1 VAFLQEPQQLDTSL
15 LHQDPEFSQLSPPPH
30 QLPVNT
36 DRWYYRVFQSAP
48 DLIRSLLPGS
58 AAAANPL
65 SLDPAAPG
73 DRLYRF
79 EALELKE
86 LSHRLDGVLWPREST
101 GCAHTGS
108 PEFPVVLL
116 EVQMHP
122 DPGFH
127 HRLAAQTYR
136 FLQQQPQ
143 IEHWAVLVITPHSRL
158 NLGPSQPL
166 RLFLEQQVVWL
177 NLEALSRRPDLDPLL
192 NLLTLP
198 VRPESEL
205 PACSQQILASRPDLD
220 TVVLPMLVQRFPE
233 LTEEQIMV
241 IAGIPRE
248 EIRHTRAVQDWL
260 AEGRQEG
267 EAAITLRLL
276 NRRCGPLTDATTA
289 QIQALPLEQLEA
301 LADAL
306 LDFQG
311 PADLAA
317 WLDANSSGSP

>member
-1 VAFLQEPQQLDTSL
+1 M
-15 LHQDPEFSQLSPPPH
+15 
-30 QLPVNT
+30 NT

-58 AAAANPL
+58 AAATASEFGLAP
-65 SLDPAAPG
+65 DAPG
-73 DRLYRF
+73 DQLYRF
-79 EALELKE
+79 EALEIKE
-86 LSHRLDGVLWPREST
+86 LSHRLDGVLWPRKST
-101 GCAHTGS
+101 SCAETGS

-122 DPGFH
+122 DSGFH
-127 HRLAAQTYR
+127 HRLAAQSCR
-136 FLQQQPQ
+136 FLQKHPQ
-143 IEHWAVLVITPHSRL
+143 VEHLEVVVITPHKRMS
-158 NLGPSQPL
+158 LGPTKLP
-166 RLFLEQQVVWL
+166 RLLQVLLQQVHWIS
-177 NLEALSRRPDLDPLL
+177 LEELSQQPNLDPLL

-205 PACSQQILASRPDLD
+205 AASSQQILARRPDLD
-220 TVVLPMLVQRFPE
+220 TVVLPMLVQRFPQ

-267 EAAITLRLL
+267 EARGEAKVTLRQL
-276 NRRCGPLTDATTA
+276 NRRCGPLSEANTA
-289 QIQALPLEQLEA
+289 QIRALPLEQLEA

-311 PADLAA
+311 PTDLVA
-317 WLDANSSGSP
+317 WLAVNS

>member
-1 VAFLQEPQQLDTSL
+1 
-15 LHQDPEFSQLSPPPH
+15 
-30 QLPVNT
+30 VNS

-58 AAAANPL
+58 AAANAL
-65 SLDPAAPG
+65 SLDPGAPG
-73 DRLYRF
+73 DQLYRF
-79 EALELKE
+79 EALEIKE

-101 GCAHTGS
+101 GCAETGS

-122 DPGFH
+122 DSGFQ
-127 HRLAAQTYR
+127 HRLAAQSCL
-136 FLQQQPQ
+136 FLQKHSQV
-143 IEHWAVLVITPHSRL
+143 EHLEVVVITPHRRIG
-158 NLGPSQPL
+158 LGPTKLPRLLQVLLQEVHWISLEDLSQ
-166 RLFLEQQVVWL
+166 Q
-177 NLEALSRRPDLDPLL
+177 ADLDPLL

-198 VRPESEL
+198 VRPASEL
-205 PACSQQILASRPDLD
+205 AATSQQILAMRPDLD
-220 TVVLPMLVQRFPE
+220 TVVLPMRVQRFPQ

-267 EAAITLRLL
+267 RQEEAASVTLRLL
-276 NRRCGPLTDATTA
+276 NRRCGPLTGATTA
-289 QIQALPLEQLEA
+289 QIQALPVEKLEG

-306 LDFQG
+306 LDFTG

-317 WLDANSSGSP
+317 WLAANI

>member
-1 VAFLQEPQQLDTSL
+1 M
-15 LHQDPEFSQLSPPPH
+15 
-30 QLPVNT
+30 NT

-58 AAAANPL
+58 ATGAKNEL
-65 SLDPAAPG
+65 ILDPAAPG

-79 EALELKE
+79 EALEIKE
-86 LSHRLDGVLWPREST
+86 LSHRLDGVLWPRETT
-101 GCAHTGS
+101 GCAETGS

-116 EVQMHP
+116 EVQMHA

-143 IEHWAVLVITPHSRL
+143 VEHWAVLVITPHNRL
-158 NLGPSQPL
+158 NLGPTQAL

-177 NLEALSRRPDLDPLL
+177 NLEALSQEPNLDPLL

-205 PACSQQILASRPDLD
+205 AASSQKILASRPYLD
-220 TVVLPMLVQRFPE
+220 TVVLPMLVQRFPQ
-233 LTEEQIMV
+233 LTEEEIMV

-248 EIRHTRAVQDWL
+248 EIRHTRAVQEWL

-267 EAAITLRLL
+267 LVEGEALGEAKVTLRLL

-289 QIQALPLEQLEA
+289 QIQALPLQQLEA

-306 LDFQG
+306 LDFTG

-317 WLDANSSGSP
+317 WLAAHA

>member
-1 VAFLQEPQQLDTSL
+1 
-15 LHQDPEFSQLSPPPH
+15 
-30 QLPVNT
+30 VNT

-48 DLIRSLLPGS
+48 DLIRALLPGS
-58 AAAANPL
+58 AATDNAL
-65 SLDPAAPG
+65 GLDPSAPG
-73 DRLYRF
+73 DSLYRF

-101 GCAHTGS
+101 GCAQTGS
-108 PEFPVVLL
+108 QEFPVVLL

-127 HRLAAQTYR
+127 HRLAAQSCR
-136 FLQQQPQ
+136 FLQKDPQ
-143 IEHWAVLVITPHSRL
+143 VEHLEVAVITPHQRI
-158 NLGPSQPL
+158 NLGPTNLP
-166 RLFLEQQVVWL
+166 RFLQVLLQEVHWIS
-177 NLEALSRRPDLDPLL
+177 LEELSRQPNLDPLL

-198 VRPESEL
+198 IRPESEL
-205 PACSQQILASRPDLD
+205 AASSQQILARRPDLD
-220 TVVLPMLVQRFPE
+220 AVVLPMLVQRFPQ
-233 LTEEQIMV
+233 LTEAEIMV

-260 AEGRQEG
+260 AEGEAKGRQEG
-267 EAAITLRLL
+267 EALGEAKVTLRQL
-276 NRRCGPLTDATTA
+276 NRRCGPLSEATTA
-289 QIQALPLEQLEA
+289 EIQALPLEQLEA

-317 WLDANSSGSP
+317 WLAANT

>member
-1 VAFLQEPQQLDTSL
+1 M
-15 LHQDPEFSQLSPPPH
+15 
-30 QLPVNT
+30 NT

-58 AAAANPL
+58 AAANANAL
-65 SLDPAAPG
+65 SLDPDTPG
-73 DRLYRF
+73 DQLYRF
-79 EALELKE
+79 EALEIKE

-101 GCAHTGS
+101 GCAETGS

-136 FLQQQPQ
+136 FLQQHPQ
-143 IEHWAVLVITPHSRL
+143 VEHWAVLVITPHNRL
-158 NLGPSQPL
+158 KLGPTQAL
-166 RLFLEQQVVWL
+166 QVFLDQQVVWL
-177 NLEALSRRPDLDPLL
+177 SLEELSQQPNLDPLL
-192 NLLTLP
+192 ILLTLP

-205 PACSQQILASRPDLD
+205 AASSQQILARRPDLK
-220 TVVLPMLVQRFPE
+220 TVVLPMLVQRFPQ
-233 LTEEQIMV
+233 LTEAQIMV

-267 EAAITLRLL
+267 RQEGEARGEAREAAKMTLRLL
-276 NRRCGPLTDATTA
+276 NRRCGPLSEATTA
-289 QIQALPLEQLEA
+289 QIQALPLEQLES

-306 LDFQG
+306 LDFQS
-311 PADLAA
+311 PADLAT
-317 WLDANSSGSP
+317 WLAANS

>member
-1 VAFLQEPQQLDTSL
+1 M
-15 LHQDPEFSQLSPPPH
+15 
-30 QLPVNT
+30 NT

-58 AAAANPL
+58 AAAANAL
-65 SLDPAAPG
+65 GLDPGAPG

-79 EALELKE
+79 EALEIKD
-86 LSHRLDGVLWPREST
+86 LSHRLDGVLWPRDST
-101 GCAHTGS
+101 GCAETGS

-143 IEHWAVLVITPHSRL
+143 VEHWAVLVITPHGRL
-158 NLGPSQPL
+158 KLGPTQAL
-166 RLFLEQQVVWL
+166 QVFLQQVVWL
-177 NLEALSRRPDLDPLL
+177 SLEDLSQQPDLDPLL

-205 PACSQQILASRPDLD
+205 AATSQQILASRPDLD

-260 AEGRQEG
+260 AEGEAKGRQEG
-267 EAAITLRLL
+267 EAAVTLRQL

-289 QIQALPLEQLEA
+289 QIQALPVNKLEA

-306 LDFQG
+306 LDFTG
-311 PADLAA
+311 PDDLAT
-317 WLDANSSGSP
+317 WLAANA

>member
-1 VAFLQEPQQLDTSL
+1 
-15 LHQDPEFSQLSPPPH
+15 
-30 QLPVNT
+30 VNT

-58 AAAANPL
+58 AAGANTL
-65 SLDPAAPG
+65 GHDPAAPG

-79 EALELKE
+79 QALEIKE
-86 LSHRLDGVLWPREST
+86 LSHRLDGVLWPRETT
-101 GCAHTGS
+101 GCAETGS

-127 HRLAAQTYR
+127 GRLSAQSLR
-136 FLQQQPQ
+136 FVQRHPKL
-143 IEHWAVLVITPHSRL
+143 EHLEVVVITPHHHL
-158 NLGPSQPL
+158 KLGPANPP
-166 RLFLEQQVVWL
+166 RLLQAVLEQVHWIS
-177 NLEALSRRPDLDPLL
+177 LEELSQQPNLDPLL

-205 PACSQQILASRPDLD
+205 AASSQQILARRPDLD
-220 TVVLPMLVQRFPE
+220 TVVLPMLVQRFPQ

-267 EAAITLRLL
+267 LQEGQAREAAKMTLRLL
-276 NRRCGPLTDATTA
+276 SRRCGPLTGATTA
-289 QIQALPLEQLEA
+289 QIQVLPLEQLEA

-317 WLDANSSGSP
+317 WLAANR

>member
-1 VAFLQEPQQLDTSL
+1 M
-15 LHQDPEFSQLSPPPH
+15 
-30 QLPVNT
+30 NT

-48 DLIRSLLPGS
+48 DLIRALLPGS
-58 AAAANPL
+58 AAAATAF

-79 EALELKE
+79 EALEIKE

-101 GCAHTGS
+101 GCAETGS

-143 IEHWAVLVITPHSRL
+143 VEHWAVLVITPHSRL
-158 NLGPSQPL
+158 RLGPTQAL
-166 RLFLEQQVVWL
+166 QVFLDQQVVWL
-177 NLEALSRRPDLDPLL
+177 NLEELSQETNLDPLL

-220 TVVLPMLVQRFPE
+220 SVVLPMLVQRFPSS
-233 LTEEQIMV
+233 
-241 IAGIPRE
+241 A
-248 EIRHTRAVQDWL
+248 
-260 AEGRQEG
+260 RQKS
-267 EAAITLRLL
+267 
-276 NRRCGPLTDATTA
+276 
-289 QIQALPLEQLEA
+289 
-301 LADAL
+301 
-306 LDFQG
+306 
-311 PADLAA
+311 
-317 WLDANSSGSP
+317 W

>member
-1 VAFLQEPQQLDTSL
+1 
-15 LHQDPEFSQLSPPPH
+15 
-30 QLPVNT
+30 VNT

-58 AAAANPL
+58 AAAANTL
-65 SLDPAAPG
+65 GLDPDTPG
-73 DRLYRF
+73 DQLYRF
-79 EALELKE
+79 EALEIKE
-86 LSHRLDGVLWPREST
+86 LSHRLDGVLWPRQTT
-101 GCAHTGS
+101 GCAETGS

-143 IEHWAVLVITPHSRL
+143 VEHWAVLVITPHNRL
-158 NLGPSQPL
+158 KLGPTQAL
-166 RLFLEQQVVWL
+166 QVFLDQQVVWL
-177 NLEALSRRPDLDPLL
+177 SLEELSQQPNLDPLL

-205 PACSQQILASRPDLD
+205 AASSQQILARRPDLK
-220 TVVLPMLVQRFPE
+220 TVVLPMLVQRFPD
-233 LTEEQIMV
+233 LTEAQIMV

-267 EAAITLRLL
+267 LQKGLKEGLREGLQEGQAREAAKMTLRLL
-276 NRRCGPLTDATTA
+276 SRRCGPLSEATTA

-317 WLDANSSGSP
+317 WLAANS